1 MWGKHEC
8 SGKETIIRVKEQLI
22 IEDVTVILEKF
33 VSFFMS
39 KILILLP
46 LKS

>member
-22 IEDVTVILEKF
+22 IEDVTVILEKI
-33 VSFFMS
+33 VSF
-39 KILILLP
+39 LY
-46 LKS
+46 LKYEFYCP